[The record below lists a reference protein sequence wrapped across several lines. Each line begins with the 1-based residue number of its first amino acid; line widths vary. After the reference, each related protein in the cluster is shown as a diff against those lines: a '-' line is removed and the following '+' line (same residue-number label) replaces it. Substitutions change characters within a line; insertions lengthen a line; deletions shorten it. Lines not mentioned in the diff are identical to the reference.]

1 MPEFSLAVEPMK
13 YKRNKQKQIKIDPP
27 LSFPHFNIFKQFYTF
42 CIYLIIPPIKILTF
56 LVKFLSVF
64 IAPSEMMKNKFYLGP
79 FVSSHIT
86 LAKFQFNRKT
96 SQLDF
101 EALNLCLK
109 NCKSFHMHNIS
120 TPSRKSQLMSLIHLR
135 PMLDLCRTR

>member
-1 MPEFSLAVEPMK
+1 M
-13 YKRNKQKQIKIDPP
+13 
-27 LSFPHFNIFKQFYTF
+27 
-42 CIYLIIPPIKILTF
+42 
-56 LVKFLSVF
+56 KFLSVF

-120 TPSRKSQLMSLIHLR
+120 TPSRKSKLMSLTHLR
-135 PMLDLCRTR
+135 PMFDLGRTRYSIDDLHLYLKCHSFTGVFQPFKKKPTTWFIRKWNTGRK

>member
-1 MPEFSLAVEPMK
+1 
-13 YKRNKQKQIKIDPP
+13 
-27 LSFPHFNIFKQFYTF
+27 
-42 CIYLIIPPIKILTF
+42 
-56 LVKFLSVF
+56 
-64 IAPSEMMKNKFYLGP
+64 MMKNKFYLGP

-120 TPSRKSQLMSLIHLR
+120 TPSRKSKLMSLTHLR
-135 PMLDLCRTR
+135 PMFDLGRTRYSIDDLHLYLKCHSFTVVFQPFKKNQLLGLSVSGTLVENELKVPSLIYANSL